1 MAAADR
7 AKAEKLTQVNFVV
20 RHGDTLF
27 NGKIREI
34 RDRANA

>member
-20 RHGDTLF
+20 RHGDT
-27 NGKIREI
+27 
-34 RDRANA
+34 

>member
-1 MAAADR
+1 MVAADR

-20 RHGDTLF
+20 RHGDTLS

-34 RDRANA
+34 CDRANA